1 MLHGKRPTIGVI
13 TAKATDSEQ
22 KQILSGILTQ
32 AEKIGADVV
41 ILTNIYDYYQYYTE
55 IEIENK
61 IYELI
66 SSEKLDGLI
75 FTAESINNEALT
87 QTILKHIKN
96 RTKIPVVVTGAE
108 IEGFTCIDND
118 VKSDFID
125 IAHHLTDV
133 HGFTKIDM
141 LAGYEWH
148 DSNKL
153 RIEGMC
159 SVLNENGVLF
169 DENNV
174 IYGNYWT
181 DSGEKL
187 AMEYINGTRP
197 IPEAVVCA
205 NDYMA
210 FGIIDTFFEHNIYPP
225 KDIAVIGYEH
235 IGDRIY
241 HSPILTTYRRNRY
254 ALGQKAV
261 NMVFSEIT
269 GTPMEDIPVNGCM
282 ICGDTCTCGVN
293 RNFLGNELNIIRR
306 TQFYYNMNFSGN
318 FEQRSSSCRSLDEY
332 INVLR
337 EFSFLIR
344 DVDGIYLCLYEN
356 WCSQGRTTS
365 LEENSNSETMVC
377 YRIISPEKV
386 DDKPLFFTRGS
397 LCPSELPGSGGKGF
411 YYFVSIFSAGTDL
424 GHIILQYTHPD
435 VFDPIFIDWHQAAIN
450 ALCSLQ
456 MRNDINLLLECRNL
470 SEFHDS
476 ATGLYNKA
484 GLIHELDMVSK
495 HSSENDNLLIILIRT
510 SLFNNDIRIDEQH
523 SAVRIDTELSDNFR
537 RLTYN
542 SKEFLA
548 KISDK
553 LYAFAAIGNYNDDIS
568 ELIIDKI
575 NAVICH
581 SPLYIQK
588 CGIDSYV
595 CAASVVPYVGVDVDR
610 LIKKLSDDLTEKIRI
625 LSVKRENSQY
635 CAFLNTRSMMY
646 LNPNEDWDAQKLC
659 RDYHLSYGHFRA
671 TYKDFFGTSFHKDLI
686 ASRITY
692 AKYLLIT
699 TSVSLST
706 IAYKCGY
713 DDEKYFMRQ
722 FRQITGFTPNNYR
735 DAKNYT

>member
-1 MLHGKRPTIGVI
+1 MIHSKRPAIGII
-13 TAKATDSEQ
+13 TARATESEQ

-32 AEKIGADVV
+32 AEKIGADAV
-41 ILTNIYDYYQYYTE
+41 ILTNIYDYYQYYAE

-66 SSEKLDGLI
+66 ASEKLDGLI
-75 FTAESINNEALT
+75 LTAESINNAALT
-87 QTILKHIKN
+87 QTILEHIKN

-148 DSNKL
+148 DSNQL
-153 RIEGMC
+153 RIAGMR
-159 SVLNENGVLF
+159 SVLNENGVPF
-169 DENNV
+169 DENNI

-210 FGIIDTFFEHNIYPP
+210 FGMIDTFFEHNIYPP
-225 KDIAVIGYEH
+225 RDIAVIGYEH

-261 NMVFSEIT
+261 NMIFSEIT
-269 GTPMEDIPVNGCM
+269 GTPMEEIPVNGCM
-282 ICGDTCTCGVN
+282 ICGDTCSCGVN
-293 RNFLGNELNIIRR
+293 RNFLGNELNIVRR
-306 TQFYYNMNFSGN
+306 IQLYNNMNYSGN

-332 INVLR
+332 IKVLR

-344 DVDGIYLCLYEN
+344 DVEGIYLCLYEN

-377 YRIISPEKV
+377 YRIISPEEA

-411 YYFVSIFSAGTDL
+411 YYFVSIFSAGIDL

-435 VFDPIFIDWHQAAIN
+435 VYDPIFIDWHQAAIN

-484 GLIHELDMVSK
+484 GLMHELGMASK
-495 HSSENDNLLIILIRT
+495 QCSEDDKLLVVLIRT
-510 SLFNNDIRIDEQH
+510 SLFNNDIRIDEQYT
-523 SAVRIDTELSDNFR
+523 AVRIDTELAENFR
-537 RLTYN
+537 RLAYN
-542 SKEFLA
+542 SNEFLA

-553 LYAFAAIGNYNDDIS
+553 LYAFAAVGNYNDDNA

-581 SPLYIQK
+581 SPLYIQN
-588 CGIDSYV
+588 CGIDSSV
-595 CAASVVPYVGVDVDR
+595 CAASISSAAYADIDGIIR
-610 LIKKLSDDLTEKIRI
+610 NLSEKITDKIRQ
-625 LSVKRENSQY
+625 LSEKREDPQY
-635 CAFLNTRSMMY
+635 CTFLNTRSQMY
-646 LNPNEDWDAQKLC
+646 LEPNNDWDAQKIC

-671 TYKDFFGTSFHKDLI
+671 TYKELFDISFHKDLI

-699 TSVSLST
+699 TSVSLSA

-722 FRQITGFTPNNYR
+722 FRQLTGFTPNNYR
-735 DAKNYT
+735 DSKKSS

>member
-13 TAKATDSEQ
+13 TARATNSEQ

-87 QTILKHIKN
+87 QTILEHIKN

-148 DSNKL
+148 DSNQL

-159 SVLNENGVLF
+159 SVLNENGVSF

-181 DSGEKL
+181 DSGVKL

-210 FGIIDTFFEHNIYPP
+210 FGMIDTFFEHNIYPP

-356 WCSQGRTTS
+356 WCSQGRTSS

-495 HSSENDNLLIILIRT
+495 HSSENDNLLIVLIRT

-537 RLTYN
+537 RLAYN

-610 LIKKLSDDLTEKIRI
+610 LIRKLSDDLTEKIRI